1 MSATQGIAVSPS
13 GSRSIHEPQPRPLAE
28 ARTVRYFGDENE
40 SVTFVHARL
49 TRLRQTRGRLSSLTA
64 PPVVLAMPPAVSRS
78 GRVGFPSL
86 SRPGAGLCEGDAV
99 LGECLNGIRKLT
111 TVRAVKFLSNV
122 SRILHGGWRAL
133 SARAPVV
140 VTGRLSAPF
149 FLQKCLKD
157 GHALVF
163 WSRPP
168 PFRGVRETV
177 RTSQDR
183 AEALAVGISS
193 LLRGAISVV
202 PDGDRNRGLYAPYF
216 WFQKHRGHESDFGPA
231 MGSQSWHSDSPFR
244 E

>member
-1 MSATQGIAVSPS
+1 MQHRVPPPLTMSATQGIAVSPS

-168 PFRGVRETV
+168 PFSGGEGDGQDFAGQGRGSGSGDILPAPGSDICCARWGQKPGALRTV
-177 RTSQDR
+177 FLVPKAQR
-183 AEALAVGISS
+183 A
-193 LLRGAISVV
+193 
-202 PDGDRNRGLYAPYF
+202 
-216 WFQKHRGHESDFGPA
+216 
-231 MGSQSWHSDSPFR
+231 
-244 E
+244 